1 MTHDHTRP
9 IKVAHIATID
19 MSLRFLLLNQ
29 LRSLVTAG
37 YQVSGISAPGKHTS
51 AVVEAGIEHIAI
63 PMTRRVTP
71 LTDLLSLV
79 QLYRVMRREQFTVV
93 HTHTPKP
100 ALLGQL
106 AARLAGV
113 PVIVNTL
120 HGLTFRDDTPAL
132 KRHFLVLLEKVC
144 GRLSDFIL
152 SQNPDDLE
160 TFVKEGIAP
169 RERLRFLGNGID
181 LRRFDEARVS
191 AETLSRLRGE
201 LGIGPG
207 DKVIG
212 FVGRLVIEKGIL
224 ELVSAVAAVA
234 REVPGVKLLMIGP
247 NDGEKSD
254 ALAKDDARFDPVRD
268 VAIFAGLRSDMPEM
282 FALMDVF
289 VLPSHRE
296 GFPRSPMEAAA
307 MRRPAIVTDVIGC
320 RETVRDGENGYL
332 FPKGDAAALAAK
344 IGDLLRHP
352 ERARAFGEAGRRLAE
367 ERFDELAVFRIV
379 ADTYRELLEKK
390 GIAAPS
396 AVV

>member
-1 MTHDHTRP
+1 MSEP
-9 IKVAHIATID
+9 VKVAHIATID

-37 YQVSGISAPGKHTS
+37 YDVAGISAAGNHTS
-51 AVVEAGIEHIAI
+51 AVVDAGITHIAI

-79 QLYRVMRREQFTVV
+79 QLYRLMRRERFTVV

-120 HGLTFRDDTPAL
+120 HGLTFRDDTPPL
-132 KRHFLVLLEKVC
+132 KRHLLVFLEKVC
-144 GRLSDFIL
+144 ARLSDFIL
-152 SQNPDDLE
+152 SQNPEDIE
-160 TFVKEGIAP
+160 TFVREGIAP
-169 RERLRFLGNGID
+169 REALRFLGNGID
-181 LRRFDEARVS
+181 IRRFDVGNVAPDTV
-191 AETLSRLRGE
+191 SRLRAE
-201 LGIGPG
+201 LGIRPG
-207 DKVIG
+207 DKVVG
-212 FVGRLVIEKGIL
+212 FVGRLVVEKGIL
-224 ELVSAVAAVA
+224 ELVCAMAAVA
-234 REVPGVKLLMIGP
+234 REVPGVRLLIIGP

-254 ALAKDDARFDPVRD
+254 AIAKDDARFDAVRD
-268 VAIFAGLRSDMPEM
+268 IAIFAGLRSDMPEM
-282 FALMDVF
+282 FTLMDVF

-296 GFPRSPMEAAA
+296 GFPRSPMEASA

-332 FPKGDAAALAAK
+332 FAKGDAAALAAK
-344 IGDLLRHP
+344 ITDLLAHP
-352 ERARAFGEAGRRLAE
+352 ERARAFGEAGRKMAE
-367 ERFDELAVFRIV
+367 ERFDEEKVFRIV

-390 GIAAPS
+390 GIEAPRGER
-396 AVV
+396 